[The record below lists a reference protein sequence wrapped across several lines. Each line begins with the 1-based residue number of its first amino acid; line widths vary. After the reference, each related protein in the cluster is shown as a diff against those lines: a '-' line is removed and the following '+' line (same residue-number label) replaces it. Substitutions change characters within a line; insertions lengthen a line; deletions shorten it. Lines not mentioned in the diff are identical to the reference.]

1 MTSPP
6 NYVAHSNFGS
16 RTAGC
21 SAHSPVPPRAAG
33 APHPA
38 PSPRSFR
45 ISSYLVR
52 FLGQSILHCDPRRKQ
67 TKKLNESHDGNSVS
81 QPASQPARQAAEPAH
96 TGPGNPRHQQSATK
110 VPASGGSPFPCP
122 GKKPDPPTKL
132 TPKVPK
138 EREVRPECWYQVS
151 CEKFQQSK
159 S

>member
-6 NYVAHSNFGS
+6 NYVAHGNFGS

-81 QPASQPARQAAEPAH
+81 QPASQAGRQPSQPTPGQGIPGTSSRLLKYQLQGDLHSPAQERNRIHRQ
-96 TGPGNPRHQQSATK
+96 N
-110 VPASGGSPFPCP
+110 
-122 GKKPDPPTKL
+122 
-132 TPKVPK
+132 
-138 EREVRPECWYQVS
+138 
-151 CEKFQQSK
+151 
-159 S
+159 